1 MIRPLMRLAVFSLFA
16 FRVVSST
23 NAQETNDQTGNGQIG
38 NGQIGNGLTTNIGVI
53 DMNDVLQKSNAID
66 KVREVLDQRNLEFQA
81 SITEEELRLRTE
93 ERVLN
98 TEKDQLAE
106 DDFNNRF
113 AKFERD
119 VVALQRSIQ
128 QQQNLFDRSMQQV
141 NSTLE
146 QELIKI
152 VEEIA
157 KDRQLTMVIQRKNV
171 VIYDSTTDITDEALR
186 RLNERTK
193 NLTVTLQREDQ

>member
-16 FRVVSST
+16 FSVVSST
-23 NAQETNDQTGNGQIG
+23 NAQETNAQTG

>member
-16 FRVVSST
+16 FSVVSST
-23 NAQETNDQTGNGQIG
+23 NAQETNAQTGNGQIG